1 MNTATLHLFQCKSVT
16 FSSVLNHSW
25 WWWKLYNCY
34 RVWLQT
40 NSWLVKTSSQCWSLQ
55 CVQLPSIYH
64 RWVHMHLP
72 IHKRDWKEV
81 YVTKPPGH
89 QMVVQSTVSGLLLH
103 TKHCTHSCDMLAQR
117 TVILTLKNQLKEN
130 GVRMLQLRHPRHAVQ
145 SICMWKHDNHVYI
158 MCMANVCS
166 SIAQYCTMQNPTQCS
181 NHIVAQ
187 SCRKL
192 NYYWDATQPLLASK
206 WQNNP
211 LL

>member
-1 MNTATLHLFQCKSVT
+1 MNTVTLHLFQCKSVS

-25 WWWKLYNCY
+25 WWWNCC

-55 CVQLPSIYH
+55 CVQLRSTIDKYICTYV
-64 RWVHMHLP
+64 RIGTYVGG
-72 IHKRDWKEV
+72 IEKRV

-89 QMVVQSTVSGLLLH
+89 QMVVQSTVSRLLLH

-130 GVRMLQLRHPRHAVQ
+130 DVGMLQLRSQH
-145 SICMWKHDNHVYI
+145 CMQYRALACESMII
-158 MCMANVCS
+158 MCISCAWQMRQVLHN
-166 SIAQYCTMQNPTQCS
+166 IAQCTIYVLQLSHSFILQK
-181 NHIVAQ
+181 IE
-187 SCRKL
+187 
-192 NYYWDATQPLLASK
+192 LLLRHNTTITSK
-206 WQNNP
+206 WQNTP